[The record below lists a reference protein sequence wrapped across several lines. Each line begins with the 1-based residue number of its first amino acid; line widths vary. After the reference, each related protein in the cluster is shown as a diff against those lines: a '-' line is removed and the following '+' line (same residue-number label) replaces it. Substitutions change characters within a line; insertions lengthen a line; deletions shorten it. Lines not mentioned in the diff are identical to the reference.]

1 MKVLITGGAGY
12 IGTELVR
19 QLAYDDAVEEVVIYD
34 NLSRKNFNLF
44 LFSRLPGNK
53 VTFEEGELLD
63 SRRLNK
69 ALKGVDVV
77 IHLAARVTTP
87 FASQDPHYF
96 EQVNHWGTAELV
108 YAVEENPVQHF
119 IYASSSSVY
128 GFAENPQDEASS
140 PDPQTYYG
148 FSKKR
153 GEEHVERLKD
163 KINTQIIRLGNVYG
177 FSPSMRFD
185 AVINRFM
192 LEANF
197 NNRIS
202 VNGNGEQHRS
212 FIHVDKVVQGF
223 QEILQNKI
231 SSGTYNMVDR
241 NLTINEIAEAVQ
253 TLYPGME
260 VMYINQHLDLKELQ
274 VSPESALHQYISLPS
289 TAFKEELKAFKQHFA
304 FHPYE

>member
-19 QLAYDDAVEEVVIYD
+19 QLAHADSVDEVVIYD

-44 LFSRLPGNK
+44 LFSQLPSDK

-69 ALKGVDVV
+69 ALKDVDVV

-108 YAVEENPVQHF
+108 YAVEESPVKQF

-128 GFAENPQDEASS
+128 GFAEKPQNETSS

-163 KINTQIIRLGNVYG
+163 KVNTQIIRLGNVYG

-202 VNGNGEQHRS
+202 VNGSGDQHRS
-212 FIHVDKVVQGF
+212 FIHVDKVVQAF
-223 QEILQNKI
+223 QEILEKEVP
-231 SSGTYNMVDR
+231 SGTYNMVDR
-241 NLTINEIAEAVQ
+241 NLTVNEIAETVQ
-253 TLYPGME
+253 ALYPGLE

-274 VSPESALHQYISLPS
+274 VAPESKLYEYLRLPE
-289 TAFKEELKAFKQHFA
+289 TQFKEELTNFKQHFA
-304 FHPYE
+304 FHPYG